1 MGVFIMSGVP
11 ETGRVELASTLESV
25 DAAEVRVLAVA
36 QAAGMN
42 EDDLHQL
49 GIAVRES
56 MVNAVVHGNK
66 YSSNKRVGLT
76 VESGAGEI
84 VVIVEDEG
92 DGLDLSSLP
101 DPLAEE
107 NLLKPSGRGLLII
120 RAFVDEVQIEPRS
133 PRGTTVKLVKRWPAS

>member
-1 MGVFIMSGVP
+1 MSTGPV
-11 ETGRVELASTLESV
+11 TGRMQLESTLESV
-25 DAAEVRVLAVA
+25 DLAEARVLAAA
-36 QAAGMN
+36 QSAGMN
-42 EDDLHQL
+42 EDDQHQL

-76 VESGAGEI
+76 IEPGTGEL
-84 VVIVEDEG
+84 VVVVEDEG
-92 DGLDLSSLP
+92 EGLDLSTLA

-133 PRGTTVKLVKRWPAS
+133 PHGTSVRLVKRWPVG